1 MYTPPAFAEDGP
13 TAIAQIIAAH
23 PFATIV
29 TAGITAGVTAGNG
42 APVGTHLPFLLDGPA
57 APGGRL
63 LAHMAKANPHVW
75 TFDGTVEAL
84 VIFAG
89 VHTYISPRFYDGP
102 RNVPTW
108 NYEAVHVT
116 GRPRLITDPADK
128 TSCMARLTA
137 AMEAGAPA
145 PWSLD
150 DVDADYIEGMLKG
163 IVAFELPIET
173 IIGKRK
179 MGQNKAPNDRRAA
192 ANVLLASEDPMV
204 REVGRMMLATLSE

>member
-1 MYTPPAFAEDGP
+1 MYTPPAFAEDDP
-13 TAIAQIIAAH
+13 TAIAQIIATH

-29 TAGITAGVTAGNG
+29 TAGVTAGHG
-42 APVGTHLPFLLDGPA
+42 APVGTHLPFMLDGPA

-63 LAHMAKANPHVW
+63 LAHMAKANPHVG
-75 TFDGTVEAL
+75 TFDGTAEAL
-84 VIFAG
+84 VIFTG
-89 VHTYISPRFYDGP
+89 VHTYISPRFYEGP

-108 NYEAVHVT
+108 NYEAVYVT
-116 GRPRLITDPADK
+116 GRPRLITDPADTK
-128 TSCMARLTA
+128 SCMARLTA

-150 DVDADYIEGMLKG
+150 GVDADYIEAMLKG

-179 MGQNKAPNDRRAA
+179 MSQNKAPNDRRAA
-192 ANVLLASEDPMV
+192 AEVLLASDDPMA
-204 REVGRMMLATLSE
+204 RELGRMMLAIIT